1 MLIQFMKGFIKMML
15 ILMGVMV
22 FQPDFQAQTVE
33 FRDEPLYTDLKIAL
47 EHPGKVTRLA
57 LTRQKFKRIPKQV
70 FEFPNLRELDLS
82 RNKITSIPPEIAQLK
97 KLRILNLERNDLE
110 SLPKELG
117 DLMKLESL
125 NLRKNEIYQVPDA
138 ILQLSRLNNLC
149 LSSNP
154 IFKLPAKMTGMV
166 QLIELDI
173 RSTDLHPETIKSLQ
187 DALPATRILWD
198 SDCNCGPNH

>member
-1 MLIQFMKGFIKMML
+1 MRGLTNVLTLLLGTL
-15 ILMGVMV
+15 VL
-22 FQPDFQAQTVE
+22 QPQLLAQSVE

-47 EHPGKVTRLA
+47 EYPGKVTRLA
-57 LTRQKFKRIPKQV
+57 LTRKKYKRIPKEV
-70 FEFPNLRELDLS
+70 FEFPNLKELDLS

-97 KLRILNLERNDLE
+97 KLRVLNLERNAIE

-117 DLMKLESL
+117 DLNKLETL
-125 NLRKNEIYQVPDA
+125 NLRKNDIYQIPDA
-138 ILQLSRLNNLC
+138 IIQLNRLSHLC

-154 IFKLPAKMTGMV
+154 IFKLPAKITGMV
-166 QLIELDI
+166 QLVELDI

>member
-1 MLIQFMKGFIKMML
+1 MSGFIKML
-15 ILMGVMV
+15 LFLLGILVL
-22 FQPDFQAQTVE
+22 QPHVRAQSVE

-47 EHPGKVTRLA
+47 EYPGKVTRLA
-57 LTRQKFKRIPKQV
+57 LTRKKYKRIPKEV

-97 KLRILNLERNDLE
+97 KLRILNLERNELE

-117 DLMKLESL
+117 DLIKLESL

-138 ILQLSRLNNLC
+138 IIQLSRLNALN

-187 DALPATRILWD
+187 DALPATRIVWD